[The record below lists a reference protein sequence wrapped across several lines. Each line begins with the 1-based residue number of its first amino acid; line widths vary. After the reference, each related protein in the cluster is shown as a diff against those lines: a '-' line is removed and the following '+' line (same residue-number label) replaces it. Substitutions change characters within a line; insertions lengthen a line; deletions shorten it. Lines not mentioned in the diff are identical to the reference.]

1 MEEIMG
7 AVKSFLIGE
16 GLLVGESSMSGAR
29 AFRRGGNER
38 RLGPALLALS
48 EQLLVVIV
56 VRGLRRQAIKVLH
69 LPRNDQGKSQQ
80 EKMDETEKEKEK
92 AAVNEEQQ
100 EGTGLRVRHAVTNF
114 VISSALAYLD
124 GRLCRHIP
132 NTLVRRIVSGFLL
145 SFVE

>member
-1 MEEIMG
+1 ME
-7 AVKSFLIGE
+7 
-16 GLLVGESSMSGAR
+16 
-29 AFRRGGNER
+29 
-38 RLGPALLALS
+38 
-48 EQLLVVIV
+48 
-56 VRGLRRQAIKVLH
+56 
-69 LPRNDQGKSQQ
+69 
-80 EKMDETEKEKEK
+80 ETEKEKEK
-92 AAVNEEQQ
+92 AAEEQQ